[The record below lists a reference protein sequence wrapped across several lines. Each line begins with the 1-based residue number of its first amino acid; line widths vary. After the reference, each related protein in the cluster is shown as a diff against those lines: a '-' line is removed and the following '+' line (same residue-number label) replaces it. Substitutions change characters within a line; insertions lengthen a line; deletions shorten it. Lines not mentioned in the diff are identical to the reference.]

1 MPTAL
6 PTQTGELALPVGHL
20 TSSKDE
26 NEMSNEQQSP
36 TRRSKR
42 FFFNRFQFST
52 LLMFELTTS
61 TTTSVSTSVINS
73 IIVIP
78 TTRLTQSVS
87 TLTAFTTSTY
97 SSYVFYNT
105 TSTQTVNLILPAPTV
120 QCKAISEAAGDI
132 VCVACIPPGYVVCAA
147 SG

>member
-6 PTQTGELALPVGHL
+6 PTQTGELASPVGHL

-26 NEMSNEQQSP
+26 NEIAEEEQK
-36 TRRSKR
+36 RNKR

-52 LLMFELTTS
+52 LLMFEMTTS
-61 TTTSVSTSVINS
+61 TTTSVLTSVINS
-73 IIVIP
+73 IIVVP
-78 TTRLTQSVS
+78 TSTVTTSVS

-120 QCKAISEAAGDI
+120 QCKALSQAAGDV
-132 VCVACIPPGYVVCAA
+132 VCVACIPPGYVVCTA

>member
-6 PTQTGELALPVGHL
+6 PSPTGDLALPVDHL
-20 TSSKDE
+20 ASSKDE
-26 NEMSNEQQSP
+26 NEISNEEHS
-36 TRRSKR
+36 RRNKR
-42 FFFNRFQFST
+42 FFFNPFQFST

-73 IIVIP
+73 IIVVP
-78 TTRLTQSVS
+78 TTTMTTSTS

-97 SSYVFYNT
+97 SSYFFYNT
-105 TSTQTVNLILPAPTV
+105 TITQTVNLIKPAPTV
-120 QCKAISEAAGDI
+120 QCKALSQAAGDV
-132 VCVACIPPGYVVCAA
+132 VCVACIPPGYVVCSE

>member
-26 NEMSNEQQSP
+26 NEMSNEEQS

-52 LLMFELTTS
+52 LLMFEMTTS
-61 TTTSVSTSVINS
+61 TTTSVSTSVIYS
-73 IIVIP
+73 TIVIP
-78 TTRLTQSVS
+78 TTTVTTSVS

-120 QCKAISEAAGDI
+120 QCKALSQAAGDI